1 MFYYLSGTAAHT
13 APNLVVVDVGGA
25 GYACYSSLQTI
36 SRVKTGEA
44 IKLYTHV
51 NVREDAFD
59 IYGFHDTQELNCFR
73 LLLGISGVGPKAALS
88 ILSVTTPER
97 LSLAVISGD
106 DKVLTA
112 ASGIGKKLAQ
122 RIILEL
128 KDKMGKEM
136 SAGLPGGSPMAAV
149 QFGGKLNEAAAALV
163 VLGYSQ
169 SEAAAALNGLDPE
182 TLSLEDIIKQALKR
196 MM

>member
-1 MFYYLSGTAAHT
+1 MFYYISGAAAHI
-13 APNLVVVDVGGA
+13 APNLIVVDAGGV

-36 SRVKTGEA
+36 SRVKAGESV
-44 IKLYTHV
+44 KLYTHV

-59 IYGFHDTQELNCFR
+59 IYGFYDTQELHCFR
-73 LLLGISGVGPKAALS
+73 LLIGISGVGPKAALS

-106 DKVLTA
+106 ERALTA

-122 RIILEL
+122 RIVLEL
-128 KDKMGKEM
+128 KDKMGRELT
-136 SAGLPGGSPMAAV
+136 AIAPDGGAAAV
-149 QFGGKLNEAAAALV
+149 PGGGKLNEAAAALV

-169 SEAAAALNGLDPE
+169 SEAAAALNGLDSE
-182 TLSLEDIIKQALKR
+182 GSSVEDLIRHALKR

>member
-1 MFYYLSGTAAHT
+1 MFYYLNGTVAHT
-13 APNLVVVDVGGA
+13 APNLVVIDVGGA
-25 GYACYSSLQTI
+25 GYACHSSLQTL
-36 SRVKTGEA
+36 SRVKVGEA
-44 IKLYTHV
+44 AKLYTYV

-59 IYGFHDTQELNCFR
+59 IFGFYDTQELNCFK

-112 ASGIGKKLAQ
+112 AAGVGKKLAQ
-122 RIILEL
+122 RIVLEL
-128 KDKMGKEM
+128 KDKMGKELNTAM
-136 SAGLPGGSPMAAV
+136 PGASSVIPAM
-149 QFGGKLNEAAAALV
+149 GGKLHEAQAALV

-169 SEAAAALNGLDPE
+169 SEAAMALNGLDSDA
-182 TLSLEDIIKQALKR
+182 LSLEDMIRAALKR